1 MVRYG
6 IKDFGAAES
15 WSGATRAAICEAS
28 RQVPMAKT
36 ALISGITGQD
46 GSFLTELL
54 LEKGYDVYGIIRRSS
69 SFNTDR
75 IDHLYEDPHQKGT
88 RLRLVYGDLNDSSSL
103 NTILRQ
109 VQPDEIYNL
118 GAQSHVRVSFDI
130 PEYTGEVTGLGTVR
144 LLEAIRE
151 AGIRPKF
158 YQASSSELYGKAFET
173 PQTETTP
180 FHPRSPYACAKAYAY
195 YITVNYRE
203 SYGMFAC
210 NGILFNHES
219 ERRGETFVSRKIT
232 RAATRIKLG
241 LQENLYMGNLEAR
254 RDWGYARDYVEAMWM
269 MLNAP
274 EPDDYVIATGE
285 THSVRDF
292 IERAF
297 GYLDLDWQRYVEID
311 PHYFRPAE
319 VDLLSGDASKARRE
333 LGWEPK
339 VAFDQLVKLM
349 VDHDLVLARE
359 EAEGADI
366 NHVAT
371 AKARWGSI

>member
-1 MVRYG
+1 
-6 IKDFGAAES
+6 
-15 WSGATRAAICEAS
+15 
-28 RQVPMAKT
+28 MAKT

-75 IDHLYEDPHQKGT
+75 IDHLYQDPHEKGT
-88 RLRLVYGDLNDSSSL
+88 RLRLLYGDLNDSSSL

-130 PEYTGEVTGLGTVR
+130 PEYTAEVTGLGTVR
-144 LLEAIRE
+144 FLEAIRE

-158 YQASSSELYGKAFET
+158 YQASSSELYGKVVET

-180 FHPRSPYACAKAYAY
+180 FHPRSPYGCAKAYAY
-195 YITVNYRE
+195 YITMNYRE
-203 SYGMFAC
+203 AYGLFAC
-210 NGILFNHES
+210 NGVLFNHES

-241 LQENLYMGNLEAR
+241 LQEKLFLGNLDAR
-254 RDWGYARDYVEAMWM
+254 RDWGYAKDYVEAMWLM
-269 MLNAP
+269 MNAE

-292 IERAF
+292 LEKAF
-297 GYLDLDWQRYVEID
+297 GHVDLDWQQYVEID
-311 PHYFRPAE
+311 PRYYRPAE
-319 VDLLSGDASKARRE
+319 VDLLIGDAGKARQV
-333 LGWEPK
+333 LGWQPT
-339 VAFDQLVKLM
+339 VAFDDLVKLM
-349 VDHDLVLARE
+349 VDHDLERAKE
-359 EAEGADI
+359 EAASRARKSTVGASR
-366 NHVAT
+366 
-371 AKARWGSI
+371 ARWGAL